1 MSKKLIYGP
10 VPSRRLG
17 FSLGVDLVPYKIC
30 SYDCIYCQLGPTPA
44 TTVARK
50 PYIPS
55 EMILAQLD
63 ARLKEGVRP
72 DFITLA
78 GSGEPTLNSEIE
90 TIISGIKRL
99 TDISVVVLTNGSM
112 LMDETVRREISG
124 ADIVLPSLDACDAE
138 MFLKINRPHH
148 DISFEAMAEGLVAF
162 RREYPGKIWL
172 EIFLA
177 AGINAEEAQIRKFKV
192 WTDRMGPDK
201 IHLNTAVRP
210 TAESYVYS
218 VPEETLKF
226 FCEILGETAEV
237 IAPFQKQSENKG
249 GTDIRKKIY
258 DLLDRRP
265 CTLQDIAAGL
275 STHANEI
282 LKYIEPMISDQEIE
296 TQRIDDKVFYRT
308 QHKGAG

>member
-1 MSKKLIYGP
+1 MSKHLIYGP

-30 SYDCIYCQLGPTPA
+30 SYNCIYCQLGPTPE
-44 TTVARK
+44 TTVARR
-50 PYIPS
+50 PYIPAD
-55 EMILAQLD
+55 EILRQLS
-63 ARLKEGVRP
+63 ARLEEGVRP

-78 GSGEPTLNSEIE
+78 GSGEPTLNSEIQA
-90 TIISGIKRL
+90 IIKGVKAL
-99 TDISVVVLTNGSM
+99 TDIPVAILTNGSLLSDAGM
-112 LMDETVRREISG
+112 RREI
-124 ADIVLPSLDACDAE
+124 ADADVVLPSLDACDAE
-138 MFLKINRPHH
+138 VFQAINRPHR
-148 DISFEAMAEGLVAF
+148 DISFATMAQGLVDF
-162 RREYPGKIWL
+162 RKEYTGQIWL

-177 AGINAEEAQIRKFKV
+177 AGVNAEESSIREFKT
-192 WTDRMGPDK
+192 WTDRIRPDK

-210 TAESYVYS
+210 TAESYVYT
-218 VPEETLKF
+218 VPEETLKS
-226 FCEILGETAEV
+226 FCEILGETAEI

-282 LKYIEPMISDQEIE
+282 LKYIEPMISAQEIE
-296 TQRIDDKVFYRT
+296 SQRIQDKVFYRT
-308 QHKGAG
+308 KHKEAG

>member
-44 TTVARK
+44 TTLVRK

-55 EMILAQLD
+55 AMILAQLD

-99 TDISVVVLTNGSM
+99 TDIPVAVLTNGSI

-124 ADIVLPSLDACDAE
+124 ADLVLPSLDACDAE
-138 MFLKINRPHH
+138 MFLKINRPHR
-148 DISFEAMAEGLVAF
+148 DISFKAMAEGLVAF
-162 RREYPGKIWL
+162 RREYSGKIWL

-177 AGINAEEAQIRKFKV
+177 AGINADEAQIRKFKV
-192 WTDRMGPDK
+192 WTDRIDPDK

-218 VPEETLKF
+218 VPEETLAI
-226 FCEILGETAEV
+226 FCEIFGKNAEI
-237 IAPFQKQSENKG
+237 IAPFQKEAANKG
-249 GTDIRKKIY
+249 QMDIRAKIL
-258 DLLDRRP
+258 DLLNRRP
-265 CTLQDIAAGL
+265 CTLADIASGL
-275 STHANEI
+275 GSHPNEI

-296 TQRIDDKVFYRT
+296 ARRVDEKIFYRAKRT
-308 QHKGAG
+308 EAG